1 MSKTQ
6 LKKVLATMTAPQIAD
21 LVVELYEARPEAK
34 EYLDFFVKPDIDAK
48 LEKARSAI
56 RKEASRTS
64 RGYSKMRS
72 TRIKRFI
79 KDIASLNPGDE
90 PVCEIMTFAVETAA
104 RIGSDTWIKE
114 VTQKAMARLLHDTL
128 VMANHAGLLD
138 IYLERIQSAVAD
150 MKSPIYRKNYFK
162 ELLAD
167 TIALTL
173 NEL

>member
-72 TRIKRFI
+72 
-79 KDIASLNPGDE
+79 
-90 PVCEIMTFAVETAA
+90 
-104 RIGSDTWIKE
+104 
-114 VTQKAMARLLHDTL
+114 
-128 VMANHAGLLD
+128 
-138 IYLERIQSAVAD
+138 
-150 MKSPIYRKNYFK
+150 
-162 ELLAD
+162 
-167 TIALTL
+167 
-173 NEL
+173 